1 MKSFWKIVRKE
12 FDGFFASPA
21 AWLFM
26 GAFLVV
32 SLFVFF
38 WAEAF
43 FARNIADLKPLFEWM
58 PVLLIFLVGTLSM
71 RTWSEERR
79 SGTVE
84 TLLTRPVATSTLVL
98 GKFTANLG
106 LVALALLLT
115 LPLALSVATMG
126 PLDWG
131 PVIGGYVASLF
142 LASAYVAVGLF
153 MSSRTDNPI
162 VALILT
168 VAVSG
173 LFYLVGSPL
182 VTTLFGHRVGG
193 LLELIGSGARFDSIT
208 RGVLDL
214 RDLYYYLSIVG
225 VFLALNVYGLER
237 LRWAGNPS
245 GPQHRRW
252 SLFTLLMAL
261 NLLAANFWLQ
271 PLGGPRLDLTEGK
284 LYTLSEATENTLRS
298 AAEPV
303 LIRGYFSRKSHPLL
317 EPLVPRLKDLLEEYG
332 AAGGARVRVEFVDP
346 HKDQTIAEEAARQYD
361 IRPVP
366 FQMASRYEAG
376 VVNSYFDVLVQYGD
390 SHETLSFDDLIEVK
404 GNGMDEPEVVLKNPE
419 YAITRALRKTI
430 RGYRAGGDVFAPLP
444 EAVTFRGFVSPA
456 ERLPEELAQLRA
468 ALEASLRE
476 LQSESGGKL
485 EFQFEDPDAGDGT
498 LAEQLRTE
506 YGFAPQVAGLFDTQP
521 FWFYMV
527 IEGGGQRVRV
537 PLPETLDAEGLE
549 SGIRDA
555 LRGMAP
561 SSMKTIAW
569 VEPEGAPPRNPMT
582 MGPPPGQLSFT
593 RLSET
598 LDANA
603 RLVDT
608 DLSSGQVPAEA
619 DLLLLLAPESL
630 SEEAVFA
637 VDQFLMRGGA
647 VVALTSPFS
656 AGLSRSIS
664 IAKRDSG
671 LADWLASM
679 GLSLG
684 EKLVLDPQN
693 ASLPVPV
700 PRNLGGIT
708 VREIVRMPYPHF
720 PDIREAGLSRE
731 HPMTVGMQQL
741 TVPWASPIELPGDVP
756 EGPDYAAL
764 VHSSPQ
770 SWTTDSTEAMPDYQ
784 AYPNAGFARRMDRSR
799 YVLAASAAGEFA
811 SHFAGERSPLLPEAD
826 TAEAE
831 NTAGKEDEKTNEAS
845 GENDADESYELP
857 IGTVLQKSSDS
868 ARLVLVASNNFAE
881 DSALQILSQGM
892 SMEYT
897 APLEWIQN
905 AVDWALDDTGLMEIR
920 GRTRLARTLEPMEA
934 ERKQV
939 LEWSN
944 YGFALAGL
952 GFVWFVRLGLR
963 RARRARHEAILAK
976 L

>member
-32 SLFVFF
+32 ALFVFF

-84 TLLTRPVATSTLVL
+84 TLLTRPVATPTLVL

-106 LVALALLLT
+106 LVALALVLT

-193 LLELIGSGARFDSIT
+193 LLELIGTGARFDSIT
-208 RGVLDL
+208 RGVLDW

-237 LRWAGNPS
+237 LRWAGNPP
-245 GPQHRRW
+245 GPQHRCW
-252 SLFTLLMAL
+252 SVFTLLLAL
-261 NLLAANFWLQ
+261 NLLAANFWLL

-404 GNGMDEPEVVLKNPE
+404 GNGMNEPEVVLKNPE

-444 EAVTFRGFVSPA
+444 EAVTFRAFVSPA
-456 ERLPEELAQLRA
+456 ERLPEELAQLR
-468 ALEASLRE
+468 SD
-476 LQSESGGKL
+476 LQSTLRTLQSASGGKL
-485 EFQFEDPDAGDGT
+485 AFQFEDPDAGDGA
-498 LAEQLRTE
+498 LAERLRTE

-569 VEPEGAPPRNPMT
+569 VEPEGAPPRNPM
-582 MGPPPGQLSFT
+582 MGAPPGQLAFT
-593 RLSET
+593 RLREA
-598 LDANA
+598 LEANA
-603 RLVDT
+603 RLVET
-608 DLSSGQVPAEA
+608 DLTSGQVPAEA

-630 SEEAVFA
+630 SEKAVFA

-664 IAKRDSG
+664 IAERDSG
-671 LADWLASM
+671 LGDWLASM

-720 PDIREAGLSRE
+720 PDIREAGLNRE
-731 HPMTVGMQQL
+731 HPMTAGMEQL
-741 TVPWASPIELPGDVP
+741 TVPWASPIELPKESA
-756 EGPDYAAL
+756 EGVDYTAL
-764 VHSSPQ
+764 VQSSPQ
-770 SWTTDSTEAMPDYQ
+770 SWTSESTEAMPDYQ
-784 AYPNAGFARRMDRSR
+784 AYPNTGFVPGMARNR
-799 YVLAASAAGEFA
+799 YILAASAAGKFR
-811 SHFAGERSPLLPEAD
+811 SHFAGERSPLLPDAD
-826 TAEAE
+826 AA
-831 NTAGKEDEKTNEAS
+831 DS
-845 GENDADESYELP
+845 GETSGEESEKAEPPDGEESADEAADLP
-857 IGTVLQKSSDS
+857 VGTVLQKSSDS
-868 ARLVLVASNNFAE
+868 ARLVLVASNSFAE

-905 AVDWALDDTGLMEIR
+905 AVDWALDDTGLMRIR

-934 ERKQV
+934 GRKQV
-939 LEWSN
+939 VEWSN